1 MRCSVV
7 LALIAVPAVAFAEDG
22 GKPTQP
28 QAAAETNEAVIG
40 GAVSPAGKWPDCAA
54 ILFSGQQACTGTLI
68 APNVVMTAGHCV
80 IGGPAPDHV
89 LVGANV
95 LSRPQDGETLAVQK
109 AIEYPSSQ
117 TSIDVG
123 ILLLSQSSTKVT
135 PRPIGSGWERFDIKN
150 AASVQIVGWG
160 ATDKQAMVYPDNQME
175 ATTTITDYNC
185 TTSLG
190 CNTPAKPDGEMGV
203 GGMGIDTCPGDSGG
217 PVYLTT
223 DAGTYVIGVTSR
235 SYDNAT
241 YACSEGGIYERPD
254 KIVDWIDMVTG
265 VKVARGPEPTADPIM
280 VVQGDAGETQVK
292 HNDPKPGTEH
302 SYEVTK
308 MPGYATAAVRADG
321 LVRVCAMKGVIGG
334 DSMEVT
340 VSDKA
345 DPDRKLVVTIPVVIA
360 DGSAPDSCDVN
371 DFGGADGGGCCDTR
385 RSASGSLPLGLVVLL
400 VLRRR
405 RK

>member
-1 MRCSVV
+1 MRFSVALCV
-7 LALIAVPAVAFAEDG
+7 LAVPAIAFAEDG

-28 QAAAETNEAVIG
+28 QATVDTNKAVIG
-40 GAVSPAGKWPDCAA
+40 GAVAPAGKWPDCAA
-54 ILFSGQQACTGTLI
+54 IMFSGQQECTGTLI
-68 APNVVMTAGHCV
+68 APNVVITAGHCV

-89 LVGANV
+89 LVGAPN
-95 LSRPQDGETLAVQK
+95 LTRPQDGETLAVMK

-135 PRPIGSGWERFDIKN
+135 PRTIGSGWERFDIKN
-150 AASVQIVGWG
+150 ASSVQIVGWG
-160 ATDKQAMVYPDNQME
+160 ATDKQAMMYPDDQME
-175 ATTTITDYNC
+175 ATTTITDFNC
-185 TTSLG
+185 TTSSG

-217 PVYLTT
+217 PVYLTSGDT
-223 DAGTYVIGVTSR
+223 TYVIGVTSR

-280 VVQGDAGETQVK
+280 VVQGDAGETQIK

-302 SYEVTK
+302 SYEITK
-308 MPGYATAAVRADG
+308 PPGYATAKVRDDG

-334 DSMEVT
+334 DAMEVT

-345 DPDRKLVVTIPVVIA
+345 DPDRKLVVKIPVVIA
-360 DGSAPDSCDVN
+360 DGDAPDSCDVD
-371 DFGGADGGGCCDTR
+371 DFGGGEGGGCCDTR
-385 RSASGSLPLGLVVLL
+385 RSAGGSLPLGLVVLL